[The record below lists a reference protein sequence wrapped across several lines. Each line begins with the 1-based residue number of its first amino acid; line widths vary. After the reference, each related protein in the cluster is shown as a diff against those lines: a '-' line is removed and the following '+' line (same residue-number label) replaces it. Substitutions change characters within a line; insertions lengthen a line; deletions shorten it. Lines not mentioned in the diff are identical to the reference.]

1 MMTELLWLLLLST
14 LYGMQPLNFNVKD
27 TGIHLI
33 FEMIASVRDDIGTD
47 EIFARIEEILAVNR
61 AYLPT
66 PNLYAVEDLDIDIG
80 LNNYHAVRISLY
92 S

>member
-1 MMTELLWLLLLST
+1 MTAFLWLLLLST
-14 LYGMQPLNFNVKD
+14 LYSMQPLNFNVKD

-33 FEMIASVRDDIGTD
+33 FEMVASVRDDIGTD
-47 EIFARIEEILAVNR
+47 EIVSRIEEILVTNR
-61 AYLPT
+61 LYFPT